1 MNLPLNLQK
10 SQSPNKGKSPTKDVR
25 NVFPTTPRSQSKQKK
40 MLLRNLKRLMEQNF
54 KLKTQ
59 N

>member
-10 SQSPNKGKSPTKDVR
+10 SLSPSPNKGKSPNKDVK

-40 MLLRNLKRLMEQNF
+40 LLLRNLKRLME
-54 KLKTQ
+54 
-59 N
+59 